1 MVNQAEIVMNDV
13 EFIDREVQDLL
24 DFIEFLSV
32 SSEEEN
38 TRIRD
43 RYILY
48 ITYIYIFI
56 FLPSSLFY

>member
-1 MVNQAEIVMNDV
+1 MVNQAEVVVDDV

-43 RYILY
+43 RYILD